1 MYAITVKN
9 TVTKKDNY
17 KKTMSLIVV
26 ILLATLTLISICSA
40 IDQFGGAGLDSIL
53 RDITHFIINDL

>member
-26 ILLATLTLISICSA
+26 
-40 IDQFGGAGLDSIL
+40 
-53 RDITHFIINDL
+53 